1 MVKFCSKS
9 GFCEASV
16 LLLVCMSQVKID
28 INSYQNLNFK
38 KTIQLELSGLFA
50 ASLWDVRLFWKSFVR
65 IKMLYISCVA
75 GPKEGYTRYYDPYL
89 KVWSTDFHLLSNNSS
104 LTTKSYEGG

>member
-50 ASLWDVRLFWKSFVR
+50 ASL
-65 IKMLYISCVA
+65 
-75 GPKEGYTRYYDPYL
+75 
-89 KVWSTDFHLLSNNSS
+89 
-104 LTTKSYEGG
+104 